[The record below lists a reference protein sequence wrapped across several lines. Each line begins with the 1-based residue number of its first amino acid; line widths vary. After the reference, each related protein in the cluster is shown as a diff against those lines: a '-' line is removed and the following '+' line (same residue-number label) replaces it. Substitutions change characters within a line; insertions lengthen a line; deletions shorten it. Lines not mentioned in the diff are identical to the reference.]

1 MNTTYQRFTA
11 AVLILIGGWLVFQ
24 FPLPRIE
31 VGDAM
36 LQVEVAHTKEAI
48 TRGLSERMRLG
59 ENKGMLF
66 VFEKPGIHG
75 FWMKDMNFAIDIVWI
90 GQDKR
95 VVQIMEH
102 IAPETFPKVFSPREP
117 IQYVLEV
124 NAGWARKSNIQ
135 LGDRIKGL

>member
-1 MNTTYQRFTA
+1 
-11 AVLILIGGWLVFQ
+11 
-24 FPLPRIE
+24 
-31 VGDAM
+31 
-36 LQVEVAHTKEAI
+36 
-48 TRGLSERMRLG
+48 MRLG